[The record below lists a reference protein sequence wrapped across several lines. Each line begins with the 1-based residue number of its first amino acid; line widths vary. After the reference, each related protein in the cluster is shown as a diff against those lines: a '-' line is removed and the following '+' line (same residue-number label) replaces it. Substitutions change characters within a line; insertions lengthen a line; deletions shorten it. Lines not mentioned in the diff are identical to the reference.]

1 MSNNMDDIIMQW
13 GNIATALNCS
23 VQTAIRYAK
32 LKKKPLPVKYDPAG
46 HPIITKTQIREWRF
60 GKAA

>member
-1 MSNNMDDIIMQW
+1 MADLLDRW
-13 GNIATALNCS
+13 GQIATELNCT

-32 LKKKPLPVKYDPAG
+32 LHKKPLPIKRDPAG

>member
-1 MSNNMDDIIMQW
+1 MDDILDRW
-13 GNIATALNCS
+13 GCIAKELKCT

-32 LKKKPLPVKYDPAG
+32 FKKNPLPVKYDRVG
-46 HPIITKTQIREWRF
+46 HPTITKTQIKEWRF

>member
-1 MSNNMDDIIMQW
+1 MDDIIDRW
-13 GNIATALNCS
+13 GGIAKELHCS

-32 LKKKPLPVKYDPAG
+32 LKKKPLPIKYDPAG
-46 HPIITKTQIREWRF
+46 HPMITKTQIREWRF